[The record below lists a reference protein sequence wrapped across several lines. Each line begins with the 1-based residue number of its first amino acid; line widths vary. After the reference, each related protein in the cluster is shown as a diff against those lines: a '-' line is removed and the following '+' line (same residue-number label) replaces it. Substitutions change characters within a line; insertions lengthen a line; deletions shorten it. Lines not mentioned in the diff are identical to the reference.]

1 MRKTSRILK
10 LEENIRKIKE
20 GRSNDVIPDKHLIAF
35 RLAKEEIMFNWLKMT
50 KQVIIMYLS
59 NLGRPFDDEKLF
71 QEKFDDQLWNNI
83 RTLLKNLTELP
94 LWIDRDRSYLFSKKD
109 YGYWQEVFKTG
120 KSPDGTKV

>member
-1 MRKTSRILK
+1 
-10 LEENIRKIKE
+10 
-20 GRSNDVIPDKHLIAF
+20 
-35 RLAKEEIMFNWLKMT
+35 MFNWLKMT

-94 LWIDRDRSYLFSKKD
+94 LWIDRDRSYIFSKKD